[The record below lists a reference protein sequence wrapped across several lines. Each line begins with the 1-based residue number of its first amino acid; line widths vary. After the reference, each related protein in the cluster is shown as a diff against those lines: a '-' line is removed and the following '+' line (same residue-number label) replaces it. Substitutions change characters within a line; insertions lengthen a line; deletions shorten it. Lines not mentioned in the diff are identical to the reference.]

1 MAVAQRVAEEV
12 LATCQHN
19 TLLAFRRW
27 VLPATPIRSS
37 RKLELIAD
45 IAAECATSAIR
56 QRIFADVLAPWSVSE
71 LRLFIAR
78 MRGLGCMGPVGQRP
92 RKQDLIAAVVRAGER
107 AATTPIASRWARKE
121 ICSSA
126 GVFEQLGLCT
136 EAYSDSDGPGSATE
150 PPSCT
155 ALVALDSAAAPLKLQ
170 QKLSRRWRKKWAKL
184 FKRKIFEAHRG

>member
-12 LATCQHN
+12 LATCRQK
-19 TLLAFRRW
+19 TLLALRRS

-45 IAAECATSAIR
+45 IAAERATSAIR
-56 QRIFADVLAPWSVSE
+56 Q

-107 AATTPIASRWARKE
+107 AATTPIASRWARKD

-136 EAYSDSDGPGSATE
+136 EGYSDSDGPGSAAE